1 MSNNSATYSS
11 EKKNTSKISGSNITN
26 INSQTD
32 THTHIGAIQH
42 RNVLYKF
49 YFVALRGS
57 PMSGGL
63 DKKAKNLHILLL
75 LRWIKT
81 ENAQKL
87 QKLPILI
94 LIRDIRD
101 ILTHTQSHGE

>member
-1 MSNNSATYSS
+1 
-11 EKKNTSKISGSNITN
+11 
-26 INSQTD
+26 
-32 THTHIGAIQH
+32 
-42 RNVLYKF
+42 
-49 YFVALRGS
+49 
-57 PMSGGL
+57 MSGGL

>member
-1 MSNNSATYSS
+1 MSNSSAIYSS
-11 EKKNTSKISGSNITN
+11 EKTTSKISGSNIPN
-26 INSQTD
+26 INSQTY

-42 RNVLYKF
+42 RNMLYKF
-49 YFVALRGS
+49 YLVALRGS
-57 PMSGGL
+57 PISGGL

-81 ENAQKL
+81 EIAKKL

-94 LIRDIRD
+94 LIRDI
-101 ILTHTQSHGE
+101 LTHTQSHGE